1 MTKAR
6 SLTGDMKK
14 PPSLG
19 EAGTDAQIPARKE
32 NSILHQGL
40 LGKQMLK
47 PDRKGEYLAG
57 KGHHDLNLV

>member
-1 MTKAR
+1 
-6 SLTGDMKK
+6 MKK

-32 NSILHQGL
+32 SSKLHQGL
-40 LGKQMLK
+40 LGKETLE

-57 KGHHDLNLV
+57 RGHHDLKLV